1 MERRQKERKEKT
13 KKRENEASRGVLA
26 ACEEKEEKRKERKRK
41 KHPCC
46 ARGTSMGMSVI
57 CHGCFVACCCP
68 TLKLCYLSSIIR
80 GRTGE
85 ENQFNNSPPRDRFIL

>member
-26 ACEEKEEKRKERKRK
+26 ACEEKEEKRKERKEK

-46 ARGTSMGMSVI
+46 AHGTSMGMSVI
-57 CHGCFVACCCP
+57 VMAVLLLSNTQVVPCKFNNSGENWRGELERR
-68 TLKLCYLSSIIR
+68 TSSIIPS
-80 GRTGE
+80 T
-85 ENQFNNSPPRDRFIL
+85 